1 MQRPAGSVGACKYG
15 TMNFQRFY
23 KRLIGLLLFAFSTF
37 SFVYS
42 QDVLERYIKD
52 SVVIIRSIDPVDTL
66 FSDLDLLG
74 KAVGD
79 SRIVMLGEQDHG
91 DSRTF
96 LAKCRII
103 KYLHEKLGFNVLA
116 FESDFYA
123 LNKVWDSISL
133 NPSQVEST
141 IMNNVFKVWT
151 LCQQFKPV
159 VQYLTDQYQSNNRL
173 QLAGFDN
180 QLVGEYS
187 VANLESNLSNYITAK
202 GISFSKDEKNM
213 NRLKNTLISVYTFF
227 YSGKYIKSDSSMQ
240 MFSDLGILTDII
252 IQQLSPDP
260 ANLNSFNMQ
269 TLLSLKAISMQMIY
283 ALNKDYFLADSIRDK
298 QMASNLRWLCD
309 YKYPNEKI
317 IVWAANSHIVK
328 SDSRLLKKKFA
339 KPFSMGYIFTSDP
352 AIQDKTYII
361 GFTGLQGETGRITSS
376 GKYSIPK
383 PEKNGIESWLADKMV
398 TYGFADFKA
407 FRKRNTADNESFNM
421 RYTNWISV
429 KLPWHNIYDGVFY
442 INDMTA
448 CQ

>member
-1 MQRPAGSVGACKYG
+1 
-15 TMNFQRFY
+15 MNFQRIY
-23 KRLIGLLLFAFSTF
+23 KRSTGLLLFAFSTF

-159 VQYLTDQYQSNNRL
+159 VQYLTDQYQGNNRL

-339 KPFSMGYIFTSDP
+339 KPSSMGYIFTSDP

-376 GKYSIPK
+376 HKYSIPK
-383 PEKNGIESWLADKMV
+383 PEKNGIESWMADKMV

-407 FRKRNTADNESFNM
+407 FRKSNAANNESFNM

-429 KLPWHNIYDGVFY
+429 KLPWHNIYDGIFY
-442 INDMTA
+442 IKDMAA

>member
-1 MQRPAGSVGACKYG
+1 
-15 TMNFQRFY
+15 MNFQRIY
-23 KRLIGLLLFAFSTF
+23 KRLTGLLLFAFSTF

-159 VQYLTDQYQSNNRL
+159 VQYLTDQYQGNNRL

-227 YSGKYIKSDSSMQ
+227 YSGKHIKSDSSMQ

-260 ANLNSFNMQ
+260 GNLNGFNMQ

-328 SDSRLLKKKFA
+328 SNSRLLKKKFA
-339 KPFSMGYIFTSDP
+339 KPSSMGYIFTSDP

-376 GKYSIPK
+376 RKYSIPK

-407 FRKRNTADNESFNM
+407 FRKRNAADNESFDM

>member
-1 MQRPAGSVGACKYG
+1 
-15 TMNFQRFY
+15 
-23 KRLIGLLLFAFSTF
+23 
-37 SFVYS
+37 
-42 QDVLERYIKD
+42 
-52 SVVIIRSIDPVDTL
+52 
-66 FSDLDLLG
+66 
-74 KAVGD
+74 
-79 SRIVMLGEQDHG
+79 
-91 DSRTF
+91 
-96 LAKCRII
+96 
-103 KYLHEKLGFNVLA
+103 
-116 FESDFYA
+116 
-123 LNKVWDSISL
+123 
-133 NPSQVEST
+133 
-141 IMNNVFKVWT
+141 MNNVFKVWT

-159 VQYLTDQYQSNNRL
+159 VQYLTDQYQGNNRL

-227 YSGKYIKSDSSMQ
+227 YSGKHIKSDSSMQ

-260 ANLNSFNMQ
+260 GNLNGFNMQ
-269 TLLSLKAISMQMIY
+269 TLLSLKAISTQMIY
-283 ALNKDYFLADSIRDK
+283 ALNKDYFFADSIRDK

-407 FRKRNTADNESFNM
+407 FRKRNAADNESFNM

>member
-1 MQRPAGSVGACKYG
+1 
-15 TMNFQRFY
+15 MNFQQFY
-23 KRLIGLLLFAFSTF
+23 KRLTGLLLFAFSTF

-42 QDVLERYIKD
+42 QEVLERYIKD
-52 SVVIIRSIDPVDTL
+52 SVVLVRSIDPVDTM

-74 KAVGD
+74 KAIGD

-159 VQYLTDQYQSNNRL
+159 VQYLTDQYQGNNRL

-187 VANLESNLSNYITAK
+187 VANLESNLSNYITNK

-213 NRLKNTLISVYTFF
+213 SRLKNNLASVYTFF

-240 MFSDLGILTDII
+240 TFSDLGSLVDVI

-260 ANLNSFNMQ
+260 GNLNSFNMQ
-269 TLLSLKAISMQMIY
+269 TLLSLRAISMQMIY

-298 QMASNLRWLCD
+298 QMASNLRWLYE
-309 YKYPNEKI
+309 YKYPNQKI

-328 SDSRLLKKKFA
+328 SDSRVLKEKFA
-339 KPFSMGYIFTSDP
+339 KPSSMGYIFTSDP
-352 AIQDKTYII
+352 VIQDKTYII

-376 GKYSIPK
+376 HKYSIPK
-383 PEKNGIESWLADKMV
+383 PEKNGIESWMADKKVM
-398 TYGFADFKA
+398 YGFADFKA
-407 FRKRNTADNESFNM
+407 LRKRNAAVNESFNM

-442 INDMTA
+442 INNMTA

>member
-1 MQRPAGSVGACKYG
+1 
-15 TMNFQRFY
+15 MNFQRIY
-23 KRLIGLLLFAFSTF
+23 KRSTGLLLFAFSTF

-159 VQYLTDQYQSNNRL
+159 VQYLTDQYQGNNRL

-283 ALNKDYFLADSIRDK
+283 ALNKDYFFADSIRDK

-407 FRKRNTADNESFNM
+407 FRKRNTVDNESFNM

>member
-1 MQRPAGSVGACKYG
+1 
-15 TMNFQRFY
+15 
-23 KRLIGLLLFAFSTF
+23 
-37 SFVYS
+37 
-42 QDVLERYIKD
+42 
-52 SVVIIRSIDPVDTL
+52 
-66 FSDLDLLG
+66 
-74 KAVGD
+74 
-79 SRIVMLGEQDHG
+79 
-91 DSRTF
+91 
-96 LAKCRII
+96 
-103 KYLHEKLGFNVLA
+103 
-116 FESDFYA
+116 
-123 LNKVWDSISL
+123 
-133 NPSQVEST
+133 
-141 IMNNVFKVWT
+141 MNNVFKVWT

-187 VANLESNLSNYITAK
+187 VANLESNLSNYITAR

-213 NRLKNTLISVYTFF
+213 NGLKNTLISVHTFF
-227 YSGKYIKSDSSMQ
+227 YNGNYIKSDSSMKVI
-240 MFSDLGILTDII
+240 SDLGILTDMI

-260 ANLNSFNMQ
+260 GNLNSFNMQ
-269 TLLSLKAISMQMIY
+269 TLLSLKAMSMQMIY

-298 QMASNLRWLCD
+298 QMASNLQWLCD

-328 SDSRLLKKKFA
+328 SNSRLLKKKFA
-339 KPFSMGYIFTSDP
+339 KPSSMGYIFTSDP

-376 GKYSIPK
+376 RKYSIPK

-407 FRKRNTADNESFNM
+407 FRKRNAADNESFDM

>member
-1 MQRPAGSVGACKYG
+1 
-15 TMNFQRFY
+15 MNFQQFY

-42 QDVLERYIKD
+42 QDILERYIKD
-52 SVVIIRSIDPVDTL
+52 SVVLVRSIDPADTL

-74 KAVGD
+74 KAIGD

-159 VQYLTDQYQSNNRL
+159 VQYLTDQYQGNNRL

-240 MFSDLGILTDII
+240 MFSDLGTLVDII
-252 IQQLSPDP
+252 IQQLSPDTG
-260 ANLNSFNMQ
+260 NLNSFNMQ
-269 TLLSLKAISMQMIY
+269 TLLSLRAISMEMIY

-298 QMASNLRWLCD
+298 QMASNLRWLCE
-309 YKYPNEKI
+309 YKYPNQKI

-328 SDSRLLKKKFA
+328 SDSKLLKQKFA
-339 KPFSMGYIFTSDP
+339 KPSSMGYIFTSDP
-352 AIQDKTYII
+352 VIQDKTYII

-376 GKYSIPK
+376 HKYSIPK
-383 PEKNGIESWLADKMV
+383 PEKNGIESWMADKMV

-407 FRKRNTADNESFNM
+407 FRKSNAANNESFNM

-429 KLPWHNIYDGVFY
+429 KLPWHNIYDGIFY
-442 INDMTA
+442 IKDMAA

>member
-1 MQRPAGSVGACKYG
+1 MI
-15 TMNFQRFY
+15 FQQFY
-23 KRLIGLLLFAFSTF
+23 KRFTGLLLLALCKL

-42 QDVLERYIKD
+42 QANMERYVKD
-52 SVVIIRSIDPVDTL
+52 SVVQVRSIDPGDTL

-74 KAVGD
+74 KAIGD
-79 SRIVMLGEQDHG
+79 SKIVMLGEQDHG

-141 IMNNVFKVWT
+141 IMNNIFKVWT
-151 LCQQFKPV
+151 LCEQFKPV
-159 VQYLTDQYQSNNRL
+159 IKYLTDQYQGNNRL
-173 QLAGFDN
+173 QLTGFDN
-180 QLVGEYS
+180 QMVGEYS
-187 VANLESNLSNYITAK
+187 VANLGSNLIKYITGK

-213 NRLKNTLISVYTFF
+213 NRLKNTLKSVHTFF

-240 MFSDLGILTDII
+240 MFSDIGTLADLI
-252 IQQLSPDP
+252 IQQLSLD
-260 ANLNSFNMQ
+260 AENLNSFEMQ
-269 TLLSLKAISMQMIY
+269 TLSSLKAISDQMIY

-298 QMASNLRWLCD
+298 QMASNLRWLCT
-309 YKYPNEKI
+309 YKYPNQKI

-339 KPFSMGYIFTSDP
+339 KPSSMGYLFSSDP
-352 AIQDKTYII
+352 IMQDKTYII

-376 GKYSIPK
+376 RKYSIPK
-383 PEKNGIESWLADKMV
+383 PEKDGLESWLANKKV
-398 TYGFADFKA
+398 IYGFVNFKA
-407 FRKRNTADNESFNM
+407 FRKRNLADNESFNM

-429 KLPWHNIYDGVFY
+429 KLPWHNICDGIFY
-442 INDMTA
+442 ISDMTA

>member
-1 MQRPAGSVGACKYG
+1 
-15 TMNFQRFY
+15 MNFQRIY
-23 KRLIGLLLFAFSTF
+23 KRSTGLLLFAFSTF

-317 IVWAANSHIVK
+317 IVWAANLHIVK

-339 KPFSMGYIFTSDP
+339 KPSSMGYIFTSDP

-407 FRKRNTADNESFNM
+407 FRKRNTVDNESFNM

-442 INDMTA
+442 INAMTA

>member
-1 MQRPAGSVGACKYG
+1 MNCQRL
-15 TMNFQRFY
+15 Y
-23 KRLIGLLLFAFSTF
+23 KRLTGLLLFAFSTF

-42 QDVLERYIKD
+42 QDVLKRYIKD
-52 SVVIIRSIDPVDTL
+52 SVVLVRSIDPADTL

-159 VQYLTDQYQSNNRL
+159 VQYLTDQYQGNNRL

-213 NRLKNTLISVYTFF
+213 NRLKNTLVSVYTFF
-227 YSGKYIKSDSSMQ
+227 YNGKYIKSDSSMQ
-240 MFSDLGILTDII
+240 MFSDLGTLVDII

-260 ANLNSFNMQ
+260 GNL
-269 TLLSLKAISMQMIY
+269 K
-283 ALNKDYFLADSIRDK
+283 
-298 QMASNLRWLCD
+298 
-309 YKYPNEKI
+309 
-317 IVWAANSHIVK
+317 
-328 SDSRLLKKKFA
+328 
-339 KPFSMGYIFTSDP
+339 
-352 AIQDKTYII
+352 
-361 GFTGLQGETGRITSS
+361 
-376 GKYSIPK
+376 
-383 PEKNGIESWLADKMV
+383 
-398 TYGFADFKA
+398 
-407 FRKRNTADNESFNM
+407 
-421 RYTNWISV
+421 
-429 KLPWHNIYDGVFY
+429 
-442 INDMTA
+442 
-448 CQ
+448 

>member
-1 MQRPAGSVGACKYG
+1 
-15 TMNFQRFY
+15 MNFQRIY
-23 KRLIGLLLFAFSTF
+23 KRLTGLLLFAFSTF

-159 VQYLTDQYQSNNRL
+159 VQYLTDQYQGNNRL

-187 VANLESNLSNYITAK
+187 VANLESNLSNYITAR

-213 NRLKNTLISVYTFF
+213 NGLKNTLISVHTFF
-227 YSGKYIKSDSSMQ
+227 YNGNYIKSDSRMKVI
-240 MFSDLGILTDII
+240 SDLGILTDMI

-260 ANLNSFNMQ
+260 GNLNSFNMQ

-328 SDSRLLKKKFA
+328 SNSRLLKKKFA
-339 KPFSMGYIFTSDP
+339 KPSSMGYIFTSDP

-376 GKYSIPK
+376 RKYSIPK

-407 FRKRNTADNESFNM
+407 FRKRNAADNESFDM

>member
-1 MQRPAGSVGACKYG
+1 
-15 TMNFQRFY
+15 MNFQRIY
-23 KRLIGLLLFAFSTF
+23 KRLTGLLLFAFSTF

-52 SVVIIRSIDPVDTL
+52 SVVVVRSIDPADTL

-74 KAVGD
+74 KAVGN

-260 ANLNSFNMQ
+260 GNLNGFNMQ

-328 SDSRLLKKKFA
+328 SNSRLLKKKFA
-339 KPFSMGYIFTSDP
+339 KPSSMGYIFTSDP

-376 GKYSIPK
+376 RKYSIPK

-407 FRKRNTADNESFNM
+407 FRKRNAADNESFNM

>member
-1 MQRPAGSVGACKYG
+1 M
-15 TMNFQRFY
+15 
-23 KRLIGLLLFAFSTF
+23 LFAFSTF

-52 SVVIIRSIDPVDTL
+52 SVVVVRSIDPADTL

-74 KAVGD
+74 KAIGN

-133 NPSQVEST
+133 NASQVEST

-151 LCQQFKPV
+151 QCQQFKPV
-159 VQYLTDQYQSNNRL
+159 VQYLTDQYQGNNRL

-227 YSGKYIKSDSSMQ
+227 YSGKHIKSDSSMQ

-260 ANLNSFNMQ
+260 GNLNGFNMQ

-339 KPFSMGYIFTSDP
+339 KPSSMGYIFTSDP

-376 GKYSIPK
+376 RKYSIPK

-407 FRKRNTADNESFNM
+407 FRKRNAADNESFDM

>member
-1 MQRPAGSVGACKYG
+1 
-15 TMNFQRFY
+15 MNFQQFY
-23 KRLIGLLLFAFSTF
+23 KRLISLSLFAFSTF

-52 SVVIIRSIDPVDTL
+52 SVVLVRSIDPADTT

-74 KAVGD
+74 KAIGD

-103 KYLHEKLGFNVLA
+103 KFLHEKLGFDVLA

-133 NPSQVEST
+133 NPSQVQLT

-151 LCQQFKPV
+151 LCQQFKPI
-159 VQYLTDQYQSNNRL
+159 VQYLTDQYLESNRL
-173 QLAGFDN
+173 ELAGFDN

-187 VANLESNLSNYITAK
+187 VANIESNLSNYIK
-202 GISFSKDEKNM
+202 GRGISFSKDEKNM
-213 NRLKNTLISVYTFF
+213 NRLKNTLTSVYAFF

-240 MFSDLGILTDII
+240 MFTDLGTVVDEI
-252 IQQLSPDP
+252 IQQLSPDHEIQ
-260 ANLNSFNMQ
+260 NSFNMQ
-269 TLLSLKAISMQMIY
+269 TLLSLKAISIQMKY

-298 QMASNLRWLCD
+298 QMASNLRWLCE
-309 YKYPNEKI
+309 YKYPDKKI

-328 SDSRLLKKKFA
+328 SDSRLLKEKFG
-339 KPFSMGYIFTSDP
+339 KPSSMGYIFTSDP
-352 AIQDKTYII
+352 VIQDKTYII

-376 GKYSIPK
+376 RKYSIPK
-383 PEKNGIESWLADKMV
+383 PEKKGIESWLAEKVV

-407 FRKRNTADNESFNM
+407 FRKRNAGNNESFYM
-421 RYTNWISV
+421 RYTNWISL
-429 KLPWHNIYDGVFY
+429 KLPWHNIYDGIFY
-442 INDMTA
+442 IKDMTA

>member
-1 MQRPAGSVGACKYG
+1 
-15 TMNFQRFY
+15 MNFQRIY
-23 KRLIGLLLFAFSTF
+23 KRLTGLLLFAFSTF

-240 MFSDLGILTDII
+240 MFSDLGTLVDII
-252 IQQLSPDP
+252 IQQLSPDTR
-260 ANLNSFNMQ
+260 NLNSFNMQ
-269 TLLSLKAISMQMIY
+269 TLLSLRAISMEMIY

-298 QMASNLRWLCD
+298 QMASNLRWLCE
-309 YKYPNEKI
+309 YKYPNQKI

-339 KPFSMGYIFTSDP
+339 KPSSMGYIFTSDP

-407 FRKRNTADNESFNM
+407 FRKRNAADNESFNM

>member
-1 MQRPAGSVGACKYG
+1 
-15 TMNFQRFY
+15 MNFQRIY
-23 KRLIGLLLFAFSTF
+23 KRLTGLLLFAFSTF

-52 SVVIIRSIDPVDTL
+52 SVVVVRSIDPADTL

-133 NPSQVEST
+133 NASQVEST

-227 YSGKYIKSDSSMQ
+227 YSGKHIKSDSSMQ

-260 ANLNSFNMQ
+260 GNLNGFNMQ

-398 TYGFADFKA
+398 TYGFTDFKA
-407 FRKRNTADNESFNM
+407 FRKRNAADNESFNM

>member
-1 MQRPAGSVGACKYG
+1 
-15 TMNFQRFY
+15 MNFQQFY
-23 KRLIGLLLFAFSTF
+23 KRLTGLLLLILCKL

-42 QDVLERYIKD
+42 QANMERYVKD
-52 SVVIIRSIDPVDTL
+52 SVVIVRSIDPDDTL

-74 KAVGD
+74 KAIGD
-79 SRIVMLGEQDHG
+79 SKIVMLGEQDHG

-123 LNKVWDSISL
+123 LNKVWDSIGL
-133 NPSQVEST
+133 NSSQVEST

-159 VQYLTDQYQSNNRL
+159 VKYLTDQYQGNNRL
-173 QLAGFDN
+173 QLTGFDN
-180 QLVGEYS
+180 QMVGDYS
-187 VANLESNLSNYITAK
+187 VANLGSNLSSYITGK

-213 NRLKNTLISVYTFF
+213 NRLKNTLKSVHTFF
-227 YSGKYIKSDSSMQ
+227 YSGKYIKSDSSIK
-240 MFSDLGILTDII
+240 MFSDLGTLVDII
-252 IQQLSPDP
+252 IQELSLDNE
-260 ANLNSFNMQ
+260 NLNSFNMQ
-269 TLLSLKAISMQMIY
+269 TLSSLKALSDEMIHV
-283 ALNKDYFLADSIRDK
+283 LNKDYFLADSIRDK
-298 QMASNLRWLCD
+298 QMASNFRWLCT
-309 YKYPNEKI
+309 YKYLNQKI

-339 KPFSMGYIFTSDP
+339 KPSSMGYLFTDDP
-352 AIQDKTYII
+352 VMQDKTYII

-376 GKYSIPK
+376 NKYNIPK
-383 PEKNGIESWLADKMV
+383 PEKVGLESWLADRKV
-398 TYGFADFKA
+398 AYGFVDFKA
-407 FRKRNTADNESFNM
+407 FRKINPPYNESFNM

-429 KLPWHNIYDGVFY
+429 KLPWHNICDGVFY
-442 INDMTA
+442 ISDMTT

>member
-1 MQRPAGSVGACKYG
+1 
-15 TMNFQRFY
+15 MNFQQFY
-23 KRLIGLLLFAFSTF
+23 KRLTGLLLLILCKL

-42 QDVLERYIKD
+42 QVKMERFIKD
-52 SVVIIRSIDPVDTL
+52 SVVLVRSIDPDDSL

-74 KAVGD
+74 KAIGD
-79 SRIVMLGEQDHG
+79 SKIVMLGEQDHG

-116 FESDFYA
+116 FESDFYS

-151 LCQQFKPV
+151 LCQQFKPL
-159 VQYLTDQYQSNNRL
+159 VQYLTNQYQGNNRL

-187 VANLESNLSNYITAK
+187 GVNLESNLSNYITGS

-213 NRLKNTLISVYTFF
+213 NRLKNTLKSVYTFF
-227 YSGKYIKSDSSMQ
+227 YNGKYIKSDSSMQ
-240 MFSDLGILTDII
+240 MFSVLGTLVDII
-252 IQQLSPDP
+252 IQQLSLDGG
-260 ANLNSFNMQ
+260 NLNSFNMQ
-269 TLLSLKAISMQMIY
+269 TLSSLKAISDQMIY

-298 QMASNLRWLCD
+298 QMASNLRWLCT
-309 YKYPNEKI
+309 YKYPTQKI

-328 SDSRLLKKKFA
+328 SNSRLLKKKFA
-339 KPFSMGYIFTSDP
+339 KPSSMGYLFTDDP
-352 AIQDKTYII
+352 VMQDKTYII
-361 GFTGLQGETGRITSS
+361 GFTGFQGETGRITSS
-376 GKYSIPK
+376 NKYNIPK
-383 PEKNGIESWLADKMV
+383 PEKDGLESWLADKKV
-398 TYGFADFKA
+398 SYGFVDFKA
-407 FRKRNTADNESFNM
+407 FRKRNPVVNESFNM

-429 KLPWHNIYDGVFY
+429 KLPWHNLCDGVFY
-442 INDMTA
+442 ISNMTA

>member
-1 MQRPAGSVGACKYG
+1 
-15 TMNFQRFY
+15 MNFQRIY
-23 KRLIGLLLFAFSTF
+23 KRLTGLLLFAFSTF

-260 ANLNSFNMQ
+260 GNLNSFNMQ

-339 KPFSMGYIFTSDP
+339 KPSSMGYIFTSDP

-407 FRKRNTADNESFNM
+407 FRKRNTVDNESFNM

>member
-1 MQRPAGSVGACKYG
+1 
-15 TMNFQRFY
+15 MNFQRIY
-23 KRLIGLLLFAFSTF
+23 KRLTGLLLFAFSTF

-227 YSGKYIKSDSSMQ
+227 YSGKHIKSDSSMQ

-260 ANLNSFNMQ
+260 GNLNGFNMQ

-339 KPFSMGYIFTSDP
+339 KPSSMGYIFTSDP

-407 FRKRNTADNESFNM
+407 FRKRNAADNESFNM

>member
-1 MQRPAGSVGACKYG
+1 
-15 TMNFQRFY
+15 MNFQRFY
-23 KRLIGLLLFAFSTF
+23 KCLTGLLLFAFSTF
-37 SFVYS
+37 SIVYS

-52 SVVIIRSIDPVDTL
+52 SVVLVRSIDPSDTL

-159 VQYLTDQYQSNNRL
+159 VQYLTDQYQGNNRL

-260 ANLNSFNMQ
+260 GNLNSFNMQ

-339 KPFSMGYIFTSDP
+339 KPSSMGYIFTSDP

-376 GKYSIPK
+376 RKYRIPK

-407 FRKRNTADNESFNM
+407 FRKRNAADNESFDM

>member
-1 MQRPAGSVGACKYG
+1 
-15 TMNFQRFY
+15 MNFQRIY
-23 KRLIGLLLFAFSTF
+23 KRSTGLLLFAFSTF

-159 VQYLTDQYQSNNRL
+159 VQYLTDQYQGNNRL

-339 KPFSMGYIFTSDP
+339 KPSSMGYIFTSDP

-376 GKYSIPK
+376 CKYSIPK

-398 TYGFADFKA
+398 TYGFTDFKA
-407 FRKRNTADNESFNM
+407 FRKRNARYNESFNM
-421 RYTNWISV
+421 RYTNWISL

-442 INDMTA
+442 INAMTA